1 MAQLNE
7 VILYLSALPLHY
19 KLAIIASCLYPL
31 CIVFKHVCY
40 AGKTILQWT
49 KGE

>member
-19 KLAIIASCLYPL
+19 KLAIIASSLYPL
-31 CIVFKHVCY
+31 YMVFKNIYY